1 MKEGR
6 DQEDVL
12 CLGLKGDQGQEIEVL
27 NQGGGID
34 RGLGIRGQD
43 LGIEG
48 RDQGLTIRGQGQEFV
63 ELTLVLESGD
73 RGPGSMEAGHNRQE
87 IKGLDLAL
95 ERISHIQIL
104 KIGQNRKIK
113 KVKRIAIFKEVPK
126 HLGLSH
132 QKRNLR

>member
-48 RDQGLTIRGQGQEFV
+48 RGQGQEFV

-95 ERISHIQIL
+95 ERIGHIRIL

>member
-48 RDQGLTIRGQGQEFV
+48 RGQGQEFV

>member
-12 CLGLKGDQGQEIEVL
+12 CLGLKGDQGREIEVL

-48 RDQGLTIRGQGQEFV
+48 RGQGQEFV